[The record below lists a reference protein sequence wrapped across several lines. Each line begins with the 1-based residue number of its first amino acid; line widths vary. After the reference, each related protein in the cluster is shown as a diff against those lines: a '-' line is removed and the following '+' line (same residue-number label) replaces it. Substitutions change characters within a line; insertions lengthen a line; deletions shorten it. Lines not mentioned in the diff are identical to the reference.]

1 MLGVVNLVVRQVE
14 VPIQPAS
21 PVPAPAPAPAP
32 VPALV
37 PEEVC
42 CSYLLFLQDILS
54 DREFLV
60 DSGSSVF
67 VFPGPKSTSVQ
78 VVCFLTAHGS
88 AMVCCGSCIIPL
100 NFSCVS
106 DSKVYSWN
114 FQLAPV
120 SVPLPGTHFL
130 QHFNLLVY
138 IKGLKVVNADCL
150 ESVILRASPG
160 PVPAFRS
167 VAFLSAPQHI
177 KKLLEDF
184 SDVLSSDG
192 FSASKPCKGV

>member
-1 MLGVVNLVVRQVE
+1 MLGVVKLVVRQVE

-21 PVPAPAPAPAP
+21 PVPAPAPAPA
-32 VPALV
+32 
-37 PEEVC
+37 
-42 CSYLLFLQDILS
+42 
-54 DREFLV
+54 
-60 DSGSSVF
+60 
-67 VFPGPKSTSVQ
+67 
-78 VVCFLTAHGS
+78 
-88 AMVCCGSCIIPL
+88 IIPL